1 MRKLFA
7 LLGVLTLAAIVA
19 LPDGAA
25 RQGQD
30 SERERDSGEEGRNQN
45 RGDGDAGG
53 GCGKARGHR
62 ERGYEVIFDAAGS
75 ALSGGDTRAG
85 RR

>member
-7 LLGVLTLAAIVA
+7 LLGVLTLAAMVA

-25 RQGQD
+25 RQGRD
-30 SERERDSGEEGRNQN
+30 SERERDSGHDGEEGRNDE

-53 GCGKARGHR
+53 RCGKARSHR
-62 ERGYEVIFDAAGS
+62 ESGYEVIF
-75 ALSGGDTRAG
+75 
-85 RR
+85 RRQPEVL